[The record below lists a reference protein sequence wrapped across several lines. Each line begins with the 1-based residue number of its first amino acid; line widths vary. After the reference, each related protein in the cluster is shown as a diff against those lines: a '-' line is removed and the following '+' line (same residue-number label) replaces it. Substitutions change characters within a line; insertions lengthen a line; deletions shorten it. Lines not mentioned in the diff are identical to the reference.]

1 MPRMG
6 DPFLVMIWPTEPI
19 IRSAASLCSG
29 CFSSALH
36 TRVKTRER
44 KGAVGAGGRV
54 LSEGGINEL
63 EDAIERGFLSFAC

>member
-29 CFSSALH
+29 CFSSALY